1 MFFLPVNVTEP
12 DTFSLLTVYFS
23 LLFCKWISILTA
35 LNCAQVLL
43 AHAFGLLVSR
53 THLEGT
59 KDELDKKYGQQIPK
73 KHNNNWNLKLI
84 QPQIQPQTQSLAKKK
99 SQLR

>member
-59 KDELDKKYGQQIPK
+59 KDELDKEIWTTNSKKAQQQLEFETNSTTNTTTDTKSGQK
-73 KHNNNWNLKLI
+73 KV
-84 QPQIQPQTQSLAKKK
+84 TT
-99 SQLR
+99 